1 MTSILWRAKI
11 RAGKAYTGK
20 DWLSYADETHNNG
33 DLVLAYDLNRVCQ
46 SFGNDTAGNRG
57 GRRSGNFTGTWRLR
71 LRGGCKKEDY
81 EFTLE
86 DEQAKTI
93 FNLFYNHEMQIN
105 DSPAE
110 SVETLAFQICEDRL
124 GTSMGGLR
132 TLSGR
137 INGKLVTVELSDQ
150 EYETVYQI
158 ISQYAPDVP

>member
-1 MTSILWRAKI
+1 M
-11 RAGKAYTGK
+11 
-20 DWLSYADETHNNG
+20 
-33 DLVLAYDLNRVCQ
+33 
-46 SFGNDTAGNRG
+46 
-57 GRRSGNFTGTWRLR
+57 R